1 MDKKSRFS
9 SAVNLFFISPYV
21 LLVFLAIPAYSILS
35 LRLHLPVSGD
45 LLLGNNMVFCVF
57 VAVRIIWRVVK
68 MRGNIRYGADCCPPR
83 KTLELN
89 RPALQLKQELV
100 GAGFKFES
108 GGYYCEKS
116 DLGYLGAT
124 VLYGGMM
131 ILLLAGSYDYMNEYS
146 VMGRLGVGEPASI
159 ADAGKLGAFEAG
171 FFAGTDKLPLLQVKK
186 QILPNAQWPQG
197 ASEIAL
203 ISAKDGKELAKG
215 TTAPR
220 KPFRYGGMDFE
231 MTKFAFDSLIV
242 IRSGDAIAYENFV
255 KFLPLREKKGEY
267 GYIGSLV
274 TKNFSMI
281 KGVAWLNPADKK
293 KIHLEATLAGKKIV
307 DTELELW
314 GKNVVT
320 QGEYTVKLE
329 GVAQW
334 TEIIVSRSR
343 HTILLMVAAVLAV
356 IGCFMRVVIRPKRV
370 WLVETEEGCQ
380 VRMVGREARELV
392 GQ

>member
-1 MDKKSRFS
+1 MNKNSRFS
-9 SAVNLFFISPYV
+9 SAVKMFFTSPYI
-21 LLVFLAIPAYSILS
+21 LLVFLVIPAYSVLG
-35 LRLHLPVSGD
+35 LRLHLSVSGD

-57 VAVRIIWRVVK
+57 VAARIVWRVVK
-68 MRGNIRYGADCCPPR
+68 MRGDIRYGAEYRPPR

-89 RPALQLKQELV
+89 RPVSQLRKELA
-100 GAGFKFES
+100 GAGFNFEN
-108 GGYYCEKS
+108 GVHYGEKR
-116 DLGYLGAT
+116 DLGYLGTT
-124 VLYGGMM
+124 VLYGG
-131 ILLLAGSYDYMNEYS
+131 ILVLLLVGSYDYMNEYS
-146 VMGRLGVGEPASI
+146 VMGRLGVGEPASL

-171 FFAGTDKLPLLQVKK
+171 FFAGADKLPLLQVKK

-231 MTKFAFDSLIV
+231 MTKFVFDSLIV

-255 KFLPLREKKGEY
+255 KFLPLREKKGEF

-274 TKNFSMI
+274 TSNFSMM

-293 KIHLEATLAGKKIV
+293 KVRIEATLAGKKIV

-314 GKNVVT
+314 GQNVKT
-320 QGEYTVKLE
+320 QGKYSVKLE
-329 GVAQW
+329 GIAQW
-334 TEIIVSRSR
+334 SEITVSRSR
-343 HTILLMVAAVLAV
+343 HTNILLFGAVLAV
-356 IGCFMRVVIRPKRV
+356 IGGFMRVAVRPKRV
-370 WLVETEEGCQ
+370 WLVEAEGGCQ
-380 VRMVGREARELV
+380 VRMVGREAKKIVE
-392 GQ
+392 G